1 MSIQSKFVKVGM
13 TILLSLGIATAC
25 GKSDEGGGGGGNT
38 GTSSTTIGIA
48 NNPEFV
54 DFKATDT
61 TRELKVIGGGS
72 NWRVREKQDVDWLS
86 VNKQGSTLIKLTL
99 SENVSDDVR
108 TATLVLSNETS
119 SKEVVVRQLGA
130 LPQILVSN
138 SVLTLPA
145 VGGSLDFTITTNV
158 TDYEVVLPDWINNKN
173 DQSRAAM
180 REVSHSYTV
189 QPNKADALRTFT
201 LEVREKNAPT
211 TRDAIKTLIVVNQ
224 NGLSAYASHSAEKI
238 AEDIKIPIA
247 SGTDTSHQDNTSDI
261 RKAFDGDYSTIYHSN
276 WSNGGSNYF
285 PITLTLNLSE
295 ASNID
300 YMVYHPRRQGN
311 SNGHFKVV
319 DIKYSTDGT
328 NYTLLE
334 EKDFGGNGVS
344 TRVDFSRVKHLN
356 ITSVQLVVKS
366 GAGDG
371 QGFAAAAE
379 IEFYKKNPNS
389 FDPKTLFTDDL
400 CTDLRADVTDA
411 QIQACSDPFFRNL
424 AFYIKQGKYSKD
436 FRVAEYGAYL
446 NPYEIRDKVT
456 KMQYA
461 YSMLDN
467 PTGIFVEA
475 GETLVVLVGDTQG
488 HEGLAIRVIDYYQGG
503 TGDGIYNPRNYPL
516 HRGVNKLKMETKGL
530 VYVLYHKPVTNAT
543 NFRDNSEEYPKI
555 KIHFASGSVNGYFDI
570 KKHNASQWRTMLD
583 NAKHQYFDLVGERS
597 HLAFPVVDFK
607 SNTQNNGVELAKLYD
622 DIVLAEQQLHGL
634 QRYNRTYRN
643 RQLLCPTYQDAY
655 MYATNEHTAYVK
667 GTFPT
672 VLNPTTL
679 RGSVWGPA
687 HEIGHI
693 HQTAPGL
700 LWQGMT
706 ECTVNIPSAYVQT
719 VLLKNECRLQIEN
732 TGGNQTRYTRA
743 FSHIIAKKEAH
754 GATSVTNQGKNA
766 PTDVFRKLVPFWQLQ
781 LYFGKVLGRSP
792 ELQTDKGGFYPEVYE
807 HLRSNPANIQRQGSR
822 AQDKVF
828 NGAHQLE
835 FVFIASKISGY
846 NLLDFFEKWGFL
858 TPIET
863 FVADYDEEWL
873 AITQDQIDALKQR
886 VNALGLPKLQNV
898 PLEYI
903 TDRNADLFKTKPAIQ
918 QGQATRSGN
927 EITFTNW
934 KNVVAFEV
942 FNERGELVFVGDGV
956 KTDGTQYDNQ
966 PYIKIDI
973 DNLATWKSGYTVKAV
988 SATGERIVVPIAG

>member
-1 MSIQSKFVKVGM
+1 MSIQSKLLKAGM
-13 TILLSLGIATAC
+13 ALLLTLGIATAC
-25 GKSDEGGGGGGNT
+25 GKKDEGGGGGGNT
-38 GTSSTTIGIA
+38 ISSSTTIGIA

-61 TRELKVIGGGS
+61 SRELKVVGGGS

-108 TATLVLSNETS
+108 SATLVLSNETS

-145 VGGSLDFTITTNV
+145 VGGSLDFTVTTNV
-158 TDYEVVLPDWINNKN
+158 KDYEVILPDWINKKN
-173 DQSRAAM
+173 DRSRAAM

-211 TRDAIKTLIVVNQ
+211 TRDVIKTLIVVNQ

-261 RKAFDGDYSTIYHSN
+261 SKAFDGDYSTIYHSKWN
-276 WSNGGSNYF
+276 NQTPNYF
-285 PITLTLNLSE
+285 PITLTLRLQE

-300 YMVYHPRRQGN
+300 YMVYHPRRQGT
-311 SNGHFKVV
+311 NGNFKRVE
-319 DIKYSTDGT
+319 IKYSTDGT
-328 NYTLLE
+328 TYTLLE
-334 EKDFGGNGVS
+334 DKDFNGS
-344 TRVDFSRVKHLN
+344 ASPARVDFSSVRHLS
-356 ITSVQLVVKS
+356 ITHVQLIVH
-366 GAGDG
+366 DG
-371 QGFAAAAE
+371 LGHNEPGFAAAAE

-400 CTDLRADVTDA
+400 CTELRSDVTDE
-411 QIQACSDPFFRNL
+411 QIQACSDSFFRNL

-467 PTGIFVEA
+467 PTGISVEA
-475 GETLVVLVGDTQG
+475 GETLVVLVGDTRG
-488 HEGLAIRVIDYYQGG
+488 HDGLAIRVVDYHQGG

-597 HLAFPVVDFK
+597 HLAFPLVDFK
-607 SNTQNNGVELAKLYD
+607 AHTQSGEELAKLYD
-622 DIVLAEQQLHGL
+622 QIVLVEQELHGL
-634 QRYNRTYRN
+634 QKYNRTYRN
-643 RQLLCPTYQDAY
+643 RQLLCPTYQPKAY
-655 MYATNEHTAYVK
+655 MYATNEHTAYTPS
-667 GTFPT
+667 TFPT
-672 VLNPTTL
+672 ILNPTTL
-679 RGSVWGPA
+679 RNNVWGPA

-693 HQTAPGL
+693 HQTAPGV
-700 LWQGMT
+700 LWIGMT

-719 VLLKNECRLQIEN
+719 SILGKECRLQVEN
-732 TGGNQTRYTRA
+732 MEVDKVPTNHNRYTFA
-743 FSHIIAKKEAH
+743 FTNIVAKDQAH
-754 GATSVTNQGKNA
+754 GTAD
-766 PTDVFRKLVPFWQLQ
+766 DVFRKLVPFWQLH
-781 LYFGKVLGRSP
+781 LYFGKVLGDAP
-792 ELQTDKGGFYPEVYE
+792 DKKRDKDGFYPKVYE
-807 HLRSNPANIQRQGSR
+807 YYRTAPEVPGSNEAGRRDGLY
-822 AQDKVF
+822 
-828 NGAHQLE
+828 QLE
-835 FVFIASKISGY
+835 FVHTASKISGK
-846 NLLDFFEKWGFL
+846 NLLKFFAKWGFL
-858 TPIET
+858 KAVDDSIH
-863 FVADYDEEWL
+863 DYSKRRLW
-873 AITQDQIDALKQR
+873 ITQEQINALKAR
-886 VNALGLPKLQNV
+886 VNSLNLPEPKV
-898 PLEYI
+898 ALEYI
-903 TDRNADLFKTKPAIQ
+903 TDKNYELYRNPQDVVLGT
-918 QGQATRSGN
+918 ATRSGN
-927 EITFTNW
+927 IIRTKNFR
-934 KNVVAFEV
+934 NVVAYEV
-942 FNERGELVFVGDGV
+942 YDANNQLVMITDGV
-956 KTDGTQYDNQ
+956 YTNGSTYEEDGYIKTDIPGGKAWASGF
-966 PYIKIDI
+966 KI
-973 DNLATWKSGYTVKAV
+973 KAV
-988 SATGERIVVPIAG
+988 AANGNKVDVPVN